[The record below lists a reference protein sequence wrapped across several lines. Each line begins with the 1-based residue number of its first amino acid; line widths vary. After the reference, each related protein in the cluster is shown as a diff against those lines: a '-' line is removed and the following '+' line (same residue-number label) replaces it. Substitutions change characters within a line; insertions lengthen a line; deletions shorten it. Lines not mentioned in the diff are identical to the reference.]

1 MALSKI
7 TNLSILDDTIV
18 NADINNVS
26 AAKVTAGTLA
36 TARGG
41 TGTTSTTFTNLASN
55 VTGNLPVANL
65 NSGTSASSSTFW
77 RGDGTWVAAGG
88 TNTPYFYA
96 HKLADQSIAAASVVR
111 VTGFTENE
119 VDPDSVWDGAKFTA
133 PSAGYYY
140 FHANIF
146 MAFTGAGSDG
156 YRIQTNWYK
165 DGSDMTAD
173 TKFSFA
179 SGDGNIIANGTISTS
194 ILYYF
199 GSGDEMEIYVY
210 TENTGD
216 TAGTIVGT
224 YSTIQGFKLIT

>member
-1 MALSKI
+1 MATSKVGLTTNAI
-7 TNLSILDDTIV
+7 TGILP
-18 NADINNVS
+18 
-26 AAKVTAGTLA
+26 AAN
-36 TARGG
+36 GG
-41 TGTTSTTFTNLASN
+41 TGNASGTATPTSAINLAASGAGG

-77 RGDGTWVAAGG
+77 
-88 TNTPYFYA
+88 
-96 HKLADQSIAAASVVR
+96 QSIGAATSVR

-119 VDPDSVWDGAKFTA
+119 VDPSSVWDGARFTA

-156 YRIQTNWYK
+156 YRLQANWYK
-165 DGSDMTAD
+165 NGSDMTAD
-173 TKFSFA
+173 TKFSFTSG
-179 SGDGNIIANGTISTS
+179 SGDIIANGTISTS

-199 GSGDEMEIYVY
+199 GSGDTMEIYVY

-216 TAGTIVGT
+216 TAGTIATDYVELYGYQT
-224 YSTIQGFKLIT
+224 SGGSLGVQANKTFLSGLKLIGV